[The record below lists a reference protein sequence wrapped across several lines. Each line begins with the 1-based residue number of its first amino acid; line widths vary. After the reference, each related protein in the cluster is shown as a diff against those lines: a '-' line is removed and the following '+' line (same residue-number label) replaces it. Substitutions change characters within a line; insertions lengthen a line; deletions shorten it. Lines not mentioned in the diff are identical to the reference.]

1 MASILGLDGPVYR
14 FLMRGVELA
23 LLNILFILCSVPL
36 LTIGA
41 AISALYTVTLKM
53 ARGEEGSIVHGFW
66 QAFKANFKQSTIV
79 WGTLVIVGTTLAL
92 NYILLPLYTGHLSVI
107 ILMGLILFSVV
118 GAVYFVFLFPYMARY
133 TCTIKEACGNVLKLS
148 LANPY
153 PTLLISCLVLGPAI
167 LALFSSYFL
176 VLCLYL
182 YTFIGFALIAYI
194 SSFMMRNLFE
204 KYE

>member
-53 ARGEEGSIVHGFW
+53 VRGEEGSIVYGFW
-66 QAFKANFKQSTIV
+66 KAFKSNFKQSTIV
-79 WGTLVIVGTTLAL
+79 WVILFIIGGTLTL

-133 TCTIKEACGNVLKLS
+133 TCTIKEAFGNVLKLC
-148 LANPY
+148 LVNPY
-153 PTLLISCLVLGPAI
+153 PTLLIICLVLGPAI
-167 LALFSSYFL
+167 LTLFSSYL
-176 VLCLYL
+176 LALCLYF
-182 YTFIGFALIAYI
+182 YIFIGFALIAYI
-194 SSFMMRNLFE
+194 SSFKMRNLFE